1 MHLSAIL
8 QVQLLA
14 SSRVSSQILHLR
26 KRAALL
32 EVLQHYLLSL
42 AIVRSKTKQ
51 KPSDCECADG
61 RSLMNLSDTA
71 GIFCDANDTAGG
83 DVVVVTGLALLWD
96 A

>member
-1 MHLSAIL
+1 M
-8 QVQLLA
+8 
-14 SSRVSSQILHLR
+14 
-26 KRAALL
+26 
-32 EVLQHYLLSL
+32 
-42 AIVRSKTKQ
+42 RSKTKQ

-61 RSLMNLSDTA
+61 PSLMDLSDTA